1 MLNSYGM
8 QCTDILRTKGWSE
21 NIGKNTLKARLPP
34 PPPLSSYLIPTGWD
48 KIAQKIWQAFLIVM
62 QVINS
67 HKITKVFTPFTE
79 TNQHAKCLHLK
90 LTFSP
95 LIR

>member
-1 MLNSYGM
+1 MPY
-8 QCTDILRTKGWSE
+8 TDILRTKGWSE
-21 NIGKNTLKARLPP
+21 NIGKNTLKARPP
-34 PPPLSSYLIPTGWD
+34 PNSHSSLRLRRKYGKP
-48 KIAQKIWQAFLIVM
+48 FLVM

-67 HKITKVFTPFTE
+67 HKITRVFTPFTE
-79 TNQHAKCLHLK
+79 TNQHVKCLHLK